1 MKYIIIIMFTLSN
14 AFAGEMEEFVRK
26 YKIKLIPENMNPQLV
41 RSFSQEIRLFPAPLM
56 KEMLAKGAKI
66 TLIEG
71 WGVTEDPTFGGSTT
85 FDGRSWQEVPG
96 AGGNPSARMP
106 TRIVVN
112 RLGYE
117 GSANLFLHEHA
128 HALNSLY
135 RSQGLTKSKKWK
147 DLIGRNPEARRILY
161 DTCGSYCLS
170 NDDETFAE
178 LFAIYHAGGRRMMER
193 RSPEM
198 AEFFRTLTSVRA
210 FTRQG
215 FFSRIP

>member
-1 MKYIIIIMFTLSN
+1 MKLLIIMTLFLSQ
-14 AFAGEMEEFVRK
+14 AFAGELEEFVQR
-26 YKIKLIPENMNPQLV
+26 YKIKLIPENMSPQLV
-41 RSFSQEIRLFPAPLM
+41 WEFSQEIRLFPAPLM
-56 KEMLAKGAKI
+56 NEMLAKGAKI

-71 WGVTEDPTFGGSTT
+71 RGVTADPTFRGSTT
-85 FDGRSWQEVPG
+85 FDGRSWHDVPG
-96 AGGNPSARMP
+96 AGGNPSARQP

-112 RLGYE
+112 RLDYN

-135 RSQGLTKSKKWK
+135 RSQGLTKSQKWK
-147 DLIGRNPEARRILY
+147 DLIGRNPEARQLLY
-161 DTCGSYCLS
+161 ETCGAYCES

-198 AEFFRTLTSVRA
+198 AEFFRTFVSVRA
-210 FTRQG
+210 FTR
-215 FFSRIP
+215 